1 MGLFDL
7 FCSNSNSKFNV
18 GDFVKI
24 ILTGDEGHIVNVFND
39 GTYEVE
45 LDSSG
50 RIEYCKESELDKI
63 W

>member
-7 FCSNSNSKFNV
+7 FCSNSNAKFSV
-18 GDFVKI
+18 GDFVRI
-24 ILTGDEGHIVNVFND
+24 ILTGDEGHIINVFND

-50 RIEYCKESELDKI
+50 RIEYCKESELDKM